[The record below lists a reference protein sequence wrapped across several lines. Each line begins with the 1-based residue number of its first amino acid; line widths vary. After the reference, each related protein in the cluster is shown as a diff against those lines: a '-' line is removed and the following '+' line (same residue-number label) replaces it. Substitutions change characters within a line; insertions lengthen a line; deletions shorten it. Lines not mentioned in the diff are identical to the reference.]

1 MSKDGEKKSGPARDV
16 EEFLA
21 AVPAE
26 ARATLEKL
34 RKTIGAAVPNATE
47 TISYGIPTFNHQGRP
62 LVGFGATKNHCAL
75 YVMSPAVMDAHAA
88 ELEKYDT
95 SKGTIRFSAGQAL
108 PAALVRKI
116 VAARIAEIE
125 KGRSGY

>member
-1 MSKDGEKKSGPARDV
+1 MSKDGDKKRGPARDV
-16 EEFLA
+16 EQFLA

-47 TISYGIPTFNHQGRP
+47 TISHGIPTFKHQGRP

-75 YVMSPAVMDAHAA
+75 YVISPAVMDAHAA
-88 ELEKYDT
+88 ELEEHDT
-95 SKGTIRFSAGQAL
+95 SKRTIRFPASQPL
-108 PAALVRKI
+108 PEALVRKI

-125 KGRSGY
+125 KGRSTY